1 MQIDPIK
8 PKLKPPRSKLL
19 KLNCDV
25 LLSKFGFKFSLRRY
39 NSAFH
44 LTYSMILN
52 LIRVE
57 GAEPEAL
64 MRQGGH

>member
-1 MQIDPIK
+1 
-8 PKLKPPRSKLL
+8 L